1 MTQMTSDPTHN
12 PLLSAIDL
20 TKHFRTPGGLVRAV
34 DGVSFD
40 IGAGETVGLVGES
53 GCGKSTVGRTVL
65 KLIEP
70 TAGQLLFMGQDIFR
84 LDRKARRAIR
94 REMGIVFQDPYSALN
109 PRMKIHRIVGEPL
122 KTHQRMTRT
131 ERRERVMALLESVGM
146 KGEHA
151 DRFPHQFS
159 GGQRQRIAIAR
170 SLALNP
176 RFLIFD
182 ESTSALDVSVQA
194 QVLKLIRD
202 LQRDKGL
209 AYLFITHDL
218 HVVHLIADRIIVMYL
233 GRLVETGPVEAVFD
247 HPLHP
252 YTRALLAAVP
262 VPDPE
267 ARGERILLEGETP
280 SPIDLP
286 AGCRFHTRCPLVE
299 AVCRDEE
306 PDLRE
311 MGGGR
316 RAACH
321 LATP

>member
-1 MTQMTSDPTHN
+1 MIPMTSDPTPN
-12 PLLSAIDL
+12 PLLRAIDL
-20 TKHFRTPGGLVRAV
+20 TKHFRTPGGPVRAV

-53 GCGKSTVGRTVL
+53 GCGKSTVGRTIL

-70 TAGQLLFMGQDIFR
+70 TAGQLLFMGQDIFQ
-84 LDRKARRAIR
+84 LDRKARRAMR

-109 PRMKIHRIVGEPL
+109 PRMKVHRIVGEPL
-122 KTHQRMTRT
+122 KTHHRMTRA
-131 ERRERVMALLESVGM
+131 ERRERVMGLLESVGL
-146 KGEHA
+146 KAEHA

-182 ESTSALDVSVQA
+182 EPTSALDVSVQA

-202 LQRDKGL
+202 LQRNKGL

-233 GRLVETGPVEAVFD
+233 GRLVETGPVEAVFS

-286 AGCRFHTRCPLVE
+286 VGCRFHTRCPLVE
-299 AVCRDEE
+299 AVCRNEE
-306 PDLRE
+306 PALRE

-321 LATP
+321 LA